1 MAERFV
7 EQATAQLAPVY
18 DQQVQT
24 LQSQVPAIQQ
34 LYQSLMQGLEAQ
46 GKTQTQGIL
55 ESSASRGLTRSSI
68 PVDLQTTLAQT
79 LMGEKS
85 KLGAQ
90 QAQDIAGI
98 NMKVGDLGIQR
109 AQAIQGLADT
119 LYNRDM
125 KEREFQMQQ
134 QAAERD
140 FQMKQAAAAAASRG
154 GGGSGG
160 IDIPIKKNAQG
171 GWDVGGGYDLA
182 GYARAT
188 GKDLITL
195 LSQGDAKDKQAANW
209 YLEKIRKYGNK
220 NADIYFQELMR
231 DRPTAFYRGG

>member
-1 MAERFV
+1 MAQRFV
-7 EQATAQLAPVY
+7 EEASAQLAPVY

-55 ESSASRGLTRSSI
+55 ESSAARGLTRSSI

-109 AQAIQGLADT
+109 AQAIQGLADS
-119 LYNRDM
+119 LYGRDM

-134 QAAERD
+134 QAQERE
-140 FQMKQAAAAAASRG
+140 FQMKQAAAAQSRKDTSGSNLAQYQQQMAQALATRTG
-154 GGGSGG
+154 GDGYVSPNSYAQSKQMWTSGG
-160 IDIPIKKNAQG
+160 YGNAQQF
-171 GWDVGGGYDLA
+171 DAMFA
-182 GYARAT
+182 GFRNP
-188 GKDLITL
+188 K
-195 LSQGDAKDKQAANW
+195 
-209 YLEKIRKYGNK
+209 NK
-220 NADIYFQELMR
+220 NYKL
-231 DRPTAFYRGG
+231 G

>member
-55 ESSASRGLTRSSI
+55 ESSAARGLTRSSI
-68 PVDLQTTLAQT
+68 PTDLQTTLAQT

-109 AQAIQGLADT
+109 AQAIQGLADS
-119 LYNRDM
+119 LYGRDM

-140 FQMKQAAAAAASRG
+140 FQMKQAAAAQSRKDSSGANLAQYQQMMAQALATRTG
-154 GGGSGG
+154 GDGYVSPNSYAQSKQMWVSGG
-160 IDIPIKKNAQG
+160 YGNAQQF
-171 GWDVGGGYDLA
+171 DAMFA
-182 GYARAT
+182 GFRNP
-188 GKDLITL
+188 
-195 LSQGDAKDKQAANW
+195 Q
-209 YLEKIRKYGNK
+209 NK
-220 NADIYFQELMR
+220 NYKL
-231 DRPTAFYRGG
+231 G